1 MGSSIGPKI
10 IFDSVLL
17 SLDAANTRSYP
28 GSGNTWSDLTDNARN
43 LTLLNTPT
51 YSSSSPGYI
60 TFASASSQ
68 YGTFGSPS
76 NISNF
81 TVEAWVYFNS
91 LPAVNAVPTIV
102 TQTYPGL
109 NSRINFSLGFNGV
122 NGTGAYDG
130 KLNGGFYD
138 GTWRLTGGF
147 TPVINTWYYTAVT
160 YDGTTVTQYS
170 NGASQSTLN
179 YIGTP
184 TGSGSSS
191 IIMKRWDTAEF
202 INGRLS
208 QVRLYSR
215 SLSAAEI
222 LDNYN
227 SSKSRYGL

>member
-1 MGSSIGPKI
+1 MGSSIGPRI